1 MIFVFLALLIVSF
14 IRGKDR
20 ILNKKINLFVFMF
33 LSVIG
38 IVLGIVRM
46 IYPYIPSMA
55 SLLEKYIK

>member
-14 IRGKDR
+14 IREKDR